1 MRPALSGVNLGSC
14 CGVTLSAWG
23 SGVFLFFGAFAERLL
38 DFDGHEGATLHVVAL
53 LSSSFVV
60 QVSRADAEPVQQG
73 E

>member
-1 MRPALSGVNLGSC
+1 
-14 CGVTLSAWG
+14 LSAWG

-60 QVSRADAEPVQQG
+60 QVSRADAEPVPQG